1 MGMKVAV
8 VAADC
13 TALYRFIDP
22 DSTEGS
28 TGIRYEILKIVNE
41 YSLCHRRMH
50 T

>member
-8 VAADC
+8 VAA
-13 TALYRFIDP
+13 ALYRFIDP

-28 TGIRYEILKIVNE
+28 TGIRYKILKIVNE
-41 YSLCHRRMH
+41 YSLYHSRMH